1 MSANN
6 PYRTFVDGFVRVLTE
21 GGAIGSRGT
30 RPAHSAAGGDGS
42 THRVDLCATPG

>member
-21 GGAIGSRGT
+21 NRLAGN

-42 THRVDLCATPG
+42 THRVDLCAPPG